1 MTNFRSMAKGIND
14 PPGRAAEVLR
24 ENAAASAAGKCPR
37 CGETPGQG
45 LACVECAQVRI
56 ARNQP
61 RPSAT
66 RVFMVPVGTSPQ
78 EAARLRKTADVNL
91 LQQTPVKA
99 EEPAA
104 KEKPDMPRTKF
115 NRAIPPLIRGE
126 GGATAAGGKFPC
138 RNPAGNPKCSG
149 TCGKEGG
156 LCRSCGIRQDKGS
169 DGPRA
174 ASRGPRAA
182 SDEPRAWWCPGCM
195 RRKVAA
201 KGLFCPECL
210 AKAPTREQMLAVSRQ
225 VAAKGLFCPECLAK
239 APTRE
244 QMLAVSRPMGI
255 VAGLNP
261 ESRIPAPAVP
271 ASQGPGPLTMALVDF
286 FAECGKASRRVEAS
300 MVLEGREMTV
310 QVKFALP

>member
-1 MTNFRSMAKGIND
+1 
-14 PPGRAAEVLR
+14 
-24 ENAAASAAGKCPR
+24 
-37 CGETPGQG
+37 
-45 LACVECAQVRI
+45 
-56 ARNQP
+56 
-61 RPSAT
+61 
-66 RVFMVPVGTSPQ
+66 
-78 EAARLRKTADVNL
+78 
-91 LQQTPVKA
+91 
-99 EEPAA
+99 
-104 KEKPDMPRTKF
+104 
-115 NRAIPPLIRGE
+115 
-126 GGATAAGGKFPC
+126 
-138 RNPAGNPKCSG
+138 
-149 TCGKEGG
+149 
-156 LCRSCGIRQDKGS
+156 
-169 DGPRA
+169 
-174 ASRGPRAA
+174 
-182 SDEPRAWWCPGCM
+182 M